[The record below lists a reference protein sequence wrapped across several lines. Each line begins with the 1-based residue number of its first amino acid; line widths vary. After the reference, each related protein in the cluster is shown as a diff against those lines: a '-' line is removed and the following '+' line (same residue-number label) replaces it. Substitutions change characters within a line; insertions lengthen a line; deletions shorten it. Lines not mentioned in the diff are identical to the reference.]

1 MLQSMPMGQTC
12 SMRVRSSGVTRGQL
26 RRVGICQTYCA
37 ISTASVYMSTP
48 CSRAGIAQDE
58 ATSELWG

>member
-1 MLQSMPMGQTC
+1 MLQSMPVGQTC

-26 RRVGICQTYCA
+26 RRVGICHTYCA

-48 CSRAGIAQDE
+48 CSRADMTQDE
-58 ATSELWG
+58 APSRLWG